1 MTKSERD
8 LLTSTHW
15 GTYRVDVENGRVTDL
30 RGFEHDPDPSPIGRG
45 IVDVLDGPTRITVP
59 MVRKSWLEAG
69 PGTAGEKR
77 GLAEFIEVSWG
88 EANRL
93 VADELDRIRKAHGN
107 QAIYAGSYGWA
118 SAGRFHH
125 AQSQLKRFLNC
136 IGGYTGSKNTY
147 SFAAAEVLVPH
158 VLGTFRGHLDTTTS
172 WESIASDC
180 ELFVAFGGV
189 PLKNGQI
196 SQGGTGAHVQKDGLL
211 AAHEAGVDFV
221 NISPLCSDLLT
232 QVDGDWLPIRPSTD
246 VALML
251 SLAHV
256 LLNED
261 LHDQAFLD
269 RYTVGFAR
277 FAGYLLGKTD
287 GIPKSSEWAADICEI
302 PAETIRDLAH
312 RMARSRTMI
321 STAWALTR
329 QDHGEQPFWAAIA
342 LAAMLGQ
349 IGLPGT
355 GLGFGYS
362 AMNNTGLNRTPIN
375 YASFPQG
382 HNPVPDFI
390 PVARVTDMLET
401 PGGKFDYDG
410 ASYEYP
416 DIRLVWWAGGNPFHH
431 HQDLNRMRRAW
442 AKPETIIANEWCWN
456 ALAKHADIVLPCT
469 TPLERSDL
477 ALTPKDPYQVVMDQ
491 AIAPVGEARDDY
503 EILRGIAAEMGVEEA
518 FTEGRSPEEWRRW
531 IWEVSRQQAARQR
544 VELPDWES
552 LQRDGWVKVP
562 VPDKPTVM
570 LDAFRTDPEA
580 NRLATPSGKIEI
592 FSQTIADF
600 GYDDCPGHP
609 AWMEPIEWL
618 GRAAR
623 DDLHMISNQPRN
635 KLHSQLDH
643 GAISQADRPKGVE
656 PMKMHPSDA
665 AVRGLIEG
673 QIVKIHNTRGACLA
687 ELRISDM
694 IRPGVIQ
701 IATGAWLDPDGD
713 LCRHGNPNM
722 LTLDKGTSR
731 LAQGPVAHS
740 CLVKVET
747 FVGKVPQQ
755 KR

>member
-1 MTKSERD
+1 MADLGRD

-15 GTYRVDVENGRVTDL
+15 GTYRVDVSRGRVTAL
-30 RGFEHDPDPSPIGRG
+30 RGFEHDPDPSPIGPG
-45 IVDVLDGPTRITVP
+45 IVNVLEGPTRITAP
-59 MVRKSWLEAG
+59 MVRKSWLEGG
-69 PGTAGEKR
+69 PGTAGQMR
-77 GLAEFIEVSWG
+77 GSDEFVEVSWD

-93 VADELDRIRKAHGN
+93 VAGELDRVRKAHGN
-107 QAIYAGSYGWA
+107 KAIYAGSYGWA

-158 VLGTFRGHLDTTTS
+158 ILGTFRGHLDTTTS

-196 SQGGTGAHVQKDGLL
+196 SQGGTGAHVQKGGLL
-211 AAHEAGVDFV
+211 TAHEAGVKFV
-221 NISPLCSDLLT
+221 NISPLRADLLDW
-232 QVDGDWLPIRPSTD
+232 VNADWLAIRPNTD

-251 SLAHV
+251 GLAHV
-256 LLNED
+256 LLSED
-261 LHDQAFLD
+261 LHDCSFLD
-269 RYTVGFAR
+269 RYTVGFDR
-277 FAGYLLGKTD
+277 FAGYLLGDAD
-287 GIPKSSEWAADICEI
+287 GIPKSSEWAAEICEI
-302 PAETIRDLAH
+302 PADAIRDLAR
-312 RMARSRTMI
+312 RMAASRTMI
-321 STAWALTR
+321 SVAWSLTR

-342 LAAMLGQ
+342 LASMLGQ

-382 HNPVPDFI
+382 RNPVPDFI
-390 PVARVTDMLET
+390 PVARVTDMLEK
-401 PGGKFDYDG
+401 PGEKFDYDG

-442 AKPETIIANEWCWN
+442 AKPETIIVNEWCWN

-469 TPLERSDL
+469 TPLERSDI

-491 AIAPVGEARDDY
+491 AIAPVGQAWDDHD
-503 EILRGIAAEMGVEEA
+503 ILRGIAAELGVEEV
-518 FTEGRSPEEWRRW
+518 FTEGRSPEEWQRW
-531 IWEVSRQQAARQR
+531 IWDISRQQAAEQG
-544 VELPDWES
+544 VELPDWENF
-552 LQRDGWVKVP
+552 QRDGWTKIP
-562 VPDKPTVM
+562 APEKPTIM
-570 LDAFRTDPEA
+570 MQAFRDNPDA
-580 NRLATPSGKIEI
+580 NPLATPSGKIEI
-592 FSQTIADF
+592 YSETIAGF

-609 AWMEPIEWL
+609 TWMEPTEWL
-618 GRAAR
+618 GRA
-623 DDLHMISNQPRN
+623 DPDHLHMISNQPRN
-635 KLHSQLDH
+635 KLHSQFDH
-643 GAISQADRPKGVE
+643 GAVSRADRPRGVE
-656 PMKMHPSDA
+656 PVTMHPDDA
-665 AVRGLIEG
+665 AARGLEDG
-673 QIVKIHNTRGACLA
+673 QILRLYNVRGACLA
-687 ELRISDM
+687 ELRTSDT
-694 IRPGVIQ
+694 IRRGVIQ

-713 LCRHGNPNM
+713 LCRHGNPNV

-740 CLVKVET
+740 CLVKV
-747 FVGKVPQQ
+747 GK
-755 KR
+755 K

>member
-1 MTKSERD
+1 MTRSERD

-15 GTYRVDVENGRVTDL
+15 GTYRVDVENGRVTNL
-30 RGFEHDPDPSPIGRG
+30 RGFEHDPDPSPIGPG
-45 IVDVLDGPTRITVP
+45 IVDVLDGPIRITAP
-59 MVRKSWLEAG
+59 MVRKSWLEGG
-69 PGTAGEKR
+69 PGTAGDKR
-77 GLAEFIEVSWG
+77 GSDAFVEVTWE

-93 VADELDRIRKAHGN
+93 VAAELTRVRSTHGN
-107 QAIYAGSYGWA
+107 RAIYAGSYGWA

-158 VLGTFRGHLDTTTS
+158 VLGTFREHLDATIS

-277 FAGYLLGKTD
+277 FSDYLSGKTD
-287 GIPKSSEWAADICEI
+287 GIPKSPEWAAGICEI
-302 PAETIRDLAH
+302 PADTIRDLAR
-312 RMARSRTMI
+312 RMACSRTMI

-382 HNPVPDFI
+382 HNSVPDFI

-410 ASYEYP
+410 ASYAYP

-469 TPLERSDL
+469 TPLERSDI

-491 AIAPVGEARDDY
+491 AIEPVGQARDDH

-518 FTEGRSPEEWRRW
+518 FTEGRSPEEWQRW
-531 IWEVSRQQAARQR
+531 IWEVSRQQAAGQR

-580 NRLATPSGKIEI
+580 NPLATPSGRIEI

-609 AWMEPIEWL
+609 AWMEPTEWL
-618 GRAAR
+618 GRAAP
-623 DDLHMISNQPRN
+623 DDLHLISNQPRN

-643 GAISQADRPKGVE
+643 GAVSQADRPKGVE
-656 PMKMHPSDA
+656 PMMMHPRDA

-713 LCRHGNPNM
+713 LCRRGNPNV
-722 LTLDKGTSR
+722 LTCDKGTSR

-740 CLVKVET
+740 CLVKVEAIA
-747 FVGKVPQQ
+747 GKVPQ
-755 KR
+755 